1 MAKIQAYQT
10 GSAVY
15 DQVLALLR
23 SALWGE
29 ARFPYQA
36 PQDAQWKDIIQEL
49 KNQTVQYLVIDLL
62 IREQPQKADAYYAAA
77 GKTMMRLCN
86 LLDVQQALCEQLS
99 EAGIPCVVVK
109 GAAAAVLYPQP
120 SNRLIGD
127 IDLLVKPEDFDKACL
142 LISQDAQVL
151 GQTPRHNEYGK
162 NGVVVEVHRT
172 FSTLHDPQ
180 KRELA
185 DQRVFGAIDAA
196 ETGSL
201 EDYSFRCLPQTQH
214 GLVLLEHISNHLE
227 HGLGLRQILDWMMF
241 VDRYLDDR
249 LWQEEYAPLLKK
261 LELETLAV
269 TVTRMCQ
276 MYLGLRTDITW
287 CLGADEQLCRELME
301 YILNQGN
308 FGRKLQ
314 RGSNMASSIFGAAG
328 DLRVVFRILQTR
340 GCKNWKA
347 VSRYPILKPFAW
359 LYQLIRY
366 IVRGLGTKHPIRFLR
381 TAMKRSKTKGEFLEA
396 LGVRRIAKEHGE
408 P

>member
-1 MAKIQAYQT
+1 MAEIQAKQT
-10 GSAVY
+10 GSPIY
-15 DQVLALLR
+15 DHVLAILR

-29 ARFPYQA
+29 ARFPYGIS
-36 PQDAQWKDIIQEL
+36 QDVELGDVIQEL
-49 KNQTVQYLVIDLL
+49 KNQTVQFLAVDLL
-62 IREQPQKADAYYAAA
+62 IRENPGKAESYLVASAQSA
-77 GKTMMRLCN
+77 MRWYSI
-86 LLDVQQALCEQLS
+86 LDLQQEICQQLAD
-99 EAGIPCVVVK
+99 EGIPCAVVK
-109 GAAAAVLYPQP
+109 GAAAALFYPQP
-120 SNRLIGD
+120 NGRLIGD
-127 IDLLVKPEDFDKACL
+127 IDLLVKAEDFEKACQ
-142 LISQDAQVL
+142 LISQGADFV
-151 GQTPRHNEYGK
+151 GQTDRHTEYRR
-162 NGVVVEVHRT
+162 NGITVEIHRS
-172 FSTLHDPQ
+172 FSTLRDPR
-180 KRELA
+180 KRECS
-185 DQRVFGAIDAA
+185 DRRIFGAINAA
-196 ETGSL
+196 QILSL
-201 EDYSFRCLPQTQH
+201 EDYSFPGLPPVEH
-214 GLVLLEHISNHLE
+214 GLVLLEHISTHLE
-227 HGLGLRQILDWMMF
+227 EGLGLRQILDWMMF

-249 LWQEEYAPLLKK
+249 LWQEEYAPLFKK

-287 CLGADEQLCRELME
+287 CDGADEQLCRELME

-314 RGSNMASSIFGAAG
+314 RGSNMASSIFGATG

-396 LGVRRIAKEHGE
+396 LGVRRIAQEHGE
-408 P
+408 